1 MVSDGGHLVAVAP
14 GSWYRSDRPVIQR
27 GARVGRVAMTPS
39 AGADLPVVLLSHRG
53 PVSFGRDESGR
64 TASRGAGG
72 LVTALTGLVSDLPD
86 AVWVCA
92 ATSEEDAAVAAE
104 HDGRAVGVA
113 LEPEARLVEPD
124 GPGAAEGVATVR
136 LRLVE
141 VEQQAHDDFYTVIAN
156 PLLWFL
162 QHGMYGLALAPVLTR
177 REHTAWEDGYVAVN
191 RQFADAV
198 VEEVQ
203 ARGGRALV
211 MVHDYHFY
219 LVGQEVR
226 ERCPEAL
233 LSFFLHI
240 PWPGPDAWRVLPPP
254 WRERLLTGLLGNDV
268 VAFHT
273 EGFAR
278 NFLLSA
284 QELLGLPVDL
294 EAMTVR
300 VGDRVVA
307 ARHYPISIDVAAIR
321 ELAATDEV
329 AEQAAALREAFCGGD
344 RQLLL
349 RVDRTDPSK
358 NIVRGFLA
366 FATLLE
372 DHPELVGKVSF
383 LALLQPSRQDVPE
396 YADYL
401 AEIGATVARV
411 NAAHGGEGYQPVDLR
426 LAGDLELAV
435 AAYTV
440 CDVLMVNA
448 LADGMN
454 LVAKEAMVVNTRDS
468 VLALSEN
475 TGAHQELGA
484 FAVTLHPF
492 DIQQQADAL
501 HEALTMDRDLRRA
514 RRQAAARV
522 VEENDIAKWLASQ
535 LSDLGVRPPG
545 PA

>member
-1 MVSDGGHLVAVAP
+1 MTAP
-14 GSWYRSDRPVIQR
+14 VRPWLL
-27 GARVGRVAMTPS
+27 P
-39 AGADLPVVLLSHRG
+39 DLPVVLVSHRG
-53 PVSFGRDESGR
+53 PVSFRRDQTGAR

-72 LVTALTGLVSDLPD
+72 LVTALTGLASSLPD

-92 ATSEEDAAVAAE
+92 ATTNEDVAVAGE
-104 HDGRAVGVA
+104 HGDQAVAVA
-113 LEPEARLVEPD
+113 LEPKPRVLDQADHDAR
-124 GPGAAEGVATVR
+124 PGDQPAYVK

-162 QHGMYGLALAPVLTR
+162 QHGMYGLAHAPRLTR
-177 REHTAWEDGYVAVN
+177 REHIAFEDGYRAVN
-191 RQFADAV
+191 QRFADAV

-203 ARGGRALV
+203 VRGGRALV
-211 MVHDYHFY
+211 MLHDYHFY
-219 LVGQEVR
+219 LVAEQVR
-226 ERCPEAL
+226 ERCPEAV

-240 PWPGPDAWRVLPPP
+240 PWPGPDAWRVLPPA
-254 WRERLLTGLLGNDV
+254 WREQLLNGLLGNDV

-278 NFLLSA
+278 NFLLCV

-294 EAMTVR
+294 QAMTVDL
-300 VGDRVVA
+300 GDRQVA
-307 ARHYPISIDVAAIR
+307 ARHYPISIDVAAMR
-321 ELAATDEV
+321 ELAASAEV
-329 AEQAAALREAFCGGD
+329 AEHARGLREAFCAGD
-344 RQLLL
+344 RQLVL

-358 NIVRGFLA
+358 NIVRGFEA
-366 FATLLE
+366 FATMLE
-372 DHPELVGKVSF
+372 DHPELLGQVTF

-401 AEIGATVARV
+401 AEIGAVVARI
-411 NAAHGGEGYQPVDLR
+411 NASYVREGHEPIDLR
-426 LAGDLELAV
+426 LQEDLPLAV

-454 LVAKEAMVVNTRDS
+454 LVAKEAVVVNTRDG
-468 VLALSEN
+468 VLALSEH

-501 HEALTMDRDLRRA
+501 YAALTMDPALRRA
-514 RRQAAARV
+514 RREAAARV
-522 VEENDIAKWLASQ
+522 VEENDIAKWLTSQ
-535 LSDLGVRPPG
+535 LNDLGVTPG
-545 PA
+545 ADR

>member
-1 MVSDGGHLVAVAP
+1 MTS
-14 GSWYRSDRPVIQR
+14 RPEGTQ
-27 GARVGRVAMTPS
+27 
-39 AGADLPVVLLSHRG
+39 LPVVLLSHRG
-53 PVSFGRDESGR
+53 PVSFGRDEEGRR

-72 LVTALTGLVSDLPD
+72 LVTALTGLMSDLPD

-92 ATSEEDAAVAAE
+92 ASSEEDAAVAAE
-104 HDGRAVGVA
+104 HDGDAVEVA
-113 LEPEARLVEPD
+113 LEPEPRLLDQD
-124 GPGAAEGVATVR
+124 GEDGSGVR

-141 VEQQAHDDFYTVIAN
+141 VDQQAHDDFYTVIAN

-162 QHGMYGLALAPVLTR
+162 QHGMYGLALAPVLTK
-177 REHTAWEDGYVAVN
+177 REHAAWNDGYVAVN
-191 RQFADAV
+191 RLFADAV
-198 VEEVQ
+198 VSEVQ

-211 MVHDYHFY
+211 MLHDYHFY
-219 LVGQEVR
+219 LVAR
-226 ERCPEAL
+226 EIREQCPEAVV
-233 LSFFLHI
+233 SFFLHI
-240 PWPGPDAWRVLPPP
+240 PWPGPDAWRVLPPA
-254 WRERLLTGLLGNDV
+254 WREAVLDGLLGNDV

-278 NFLLSA
+278 NFLLTC

-300 VGDRVVA
+300 VGDREVA
-307 ARHYPISIDVAAIR
+307 ARHYPISIDVEAMRA
-321 ELAATDEV
+321 LAASPEV
-329 AEQAAALREAFCGGD
+329 IEQAGQLRAAFCGDD
-344 RQLLL
+344 RQLIL

-358 NIVRGFLA
+358 NIVRGFEA

-372 DHPELVGKVSF
+372 DHPELVGRVSF
-383 LALLQPSRQDVPE
+383 LAVLQPSRQDVPE

-401 AEIGATVARV
+401 AEIGAIVARV
-411 NAAHGGEGYQPVDLR
+411 NAAHAAEGDAPIDLR
-426 LAGDLELAV
+426 LVEDQALAV

-454 LVAKEAMVVNTRDS
+454 LVAKEAVVVNTRES

-475 TGAHQELGA
+475 TGAHQELGP

-501 HEALTMDRDLRRA
+501 HEALTMGRDLRRA

-522 VEENDIAKWLASQ
+522 VEENDIAKWLSAQ
-535 LSDLGVRPPG
+535 LNDLGVHFPAERVRPPG

>member
-1 MVSDGGHLVAVAP
+1 M
-14 GSWYRSDRPVIQR
+14 
-27 GARVGRVAMTPS
+27 
-39 AGADLPVVLLSHRG
+39 
-53 PVSFGRDESGR
+53 
-64 TASRGAGG
+64 
-72 LVTALTGLVSDLPD
+72 
-86 AVWVCA
+86 
-92 ATSEEDAAVAAE
+92 
-104 HDGRAVGVA
+104 
-113 LEPEARLVEPD
+113 
-124 GPGAAEGVATVR
+124 R

-141 VEQQAHDDFYTVIAN
+141 VEQRPMTTSTVIAN

-162 QHGMYGLALAPVLTR
+162 QHGMYGLALAPVLTK
-177 REHTAWEDGYVAVN
+177 REHAAWTDGYVAVN

-198 VEEVQ
+198 VEEVE

-219 LVGQEVR
+219 LVGR
-226 ERCPEAL
+226 EIEAL
-233 LSFFLHI
+233 PRGVAL
-240 PWPGPDAWRVLPPP
+240 VLPAHPLAGP
-254 WRERLLTGLLGNDV
+254 GRLAGAAPAWRERLLTGLLGNDV

-294 EAMTVR
+294 EAMTVQ

-307 ARHYPISIDVAAIR
+307 ARHYPISIDVASLRAGR
-321 ELAATDEV
+321 LGRGGRARRRAA
-329 AEQAAALREAFCGGD
+329 EAFCDGD
-344 RQLLL
+344 RQLVL

-358 NIVRGFLA
+358 NIVRGFQA
-366 FATLLE
+366 FATMLE
-372 DHPELVGKVSF
+372 DHPELAGKVSF

-401 AEIGATVARV
+401 AEIGAIVARV
-411 NAAHGGEGYQPVDLR
+411 NAAHGAEGYQPIDLR
-426 LAGDLELAV
+426 LSGDFVLAV

-440 CDVLMVNA
+440 SDVLMVNA

-454 LVAKEAMVVNTRDS
+454 LVAKEAVVVNRRDS

-484 FAVTLHPF
+484 FAVTLYPF

-501 HEALTMDRDLRRA
+501 CSLTMDRGLRRA
-514 RRQAAARV
+514 PRGRAKV
-522 VEENDIAKWLASQ
+522 VEENDIAKWLNAQ
-535 LSDLGVRPPG
+535 LTDLGVRPPG
-545 PA
+545 AA

>member
-1 MVSDGGHLVAVAP
+1 MGTEA
-14 GSWYRSDRPVIQR
+14 
-27 GARVGRVAMTPS
+27 T
-39 AGADLPVVLLSHRG
+39 DLPMVLLSHRG
-53 PVSFGRDESGR
+53 PVSFGRDESGRR

-86 AVWVCA
+86 AVWVSA
-92 ATSEEDAAVAAE
+92 ASSEEDAAVAAE
-104 HDGRAVGVA
+104 HDGEAVDVVLDAEPRLLDQDGGADGAPVA
-113 LEPEARLVEPD
+113 
-124 GPGAAEGVATVR
+124 R

-141 VEQQAHDDFYTVIAN
+141 VDDRAHDDFYTVIAN

-162 QHGMYGLALAPVLTR
+162 QHGMYGLALDPTLTR
-177 REHTAWEDGYVAVN
+177 REHAAWEDGYVAVN
-191 RQFADAV
+191 RLFADAV
-198 VEEVQ
+198 ATEVE

-211 MVHDYHFY
+211 MLHDYHFY
-219 LVGQEVR
+219 LVGQEIR
-226 ERCPEAL
+226 ERCPAAV

-240 PWPGPDAWRVLPPP
+240 PWPGPDAWRVLPPA
-254 WRERLLTGLLGNDV
+254 WREQVLNGLLGNDV

-278 NFLLSA
+278 NFLLCA

-294 EAMTVR
+294 EAMTVQ
-300 VGDRVVA
+300 VGDREVA

-321 ELAATDEV
+321 ELADSAEV
-329 AEQAAALREAFCGGD
+329 ASHAAALTETLRDED
-344 RQLLL
+344 LQLIL

-358 NIVRGFLA
+358 NIVRGFEA

-383 LALLQPSRQDVPE
+383 LAMLQPSRQDVPE

-401 AEIGATVARV
+401 AEIGAIVARV
-411 NAAHGGEGYQPVDLR
+411 NAAHGREGYQPIDLR
-426 LAGDLELAV
+426 LADDLAMAV

-454 LVAKEAMVVNTRDS
+454 LVAKEAVVVSRRDG

-492 DIQQQADAL
+492 DVQQQADAL
-501 HEALTMDRDLRRA
+501 HEALTMDRGLRRA
-514 RRQAAARV
+514 RREAAARV
-522 VEENDIAKWLASQ
+522 VEENDIAKWLHAQ
-535 LSDLGVRPPG
+535 LTDLGVRPPG
-545 PA
+545 SA

>member
-1 MVSDGGHLVAVAP
+1 AV
-14 GSWYRSDRPVIQR
+14 
-27 GARVGRVAMTPS
+27 
-39 AGADLPVVLLSHRG
+39 
-53 PVSFGRDESGR
+53 E
-64 TASRGAGG
+64 
-72 LVTALTGLVSDLPD
+72 
-86 AVWVCA
+86 
-92 ATSEEDAAVAAE
+92 
-104 HDGRAVGVA
+104 VA
-113 LEPEARLVEPD
+113 LEPEPRLLDQD
-124 GPGAAEGVATVR
+124 GEDGSGVR

-141 VEQQAHDDFYTVIAN
+141 VDQRAHDDFYTVIAN

-162 QHGMYGLALAPVLTR
+162 QHGLYGLALAPVLTK
-177 REHTAWEDGYVAVN
+177 REHAAWDDGYVAVN
-191 RQFADAV
+191 RLFADAV

-211 MVHDYHFY
+211 MLHDYHFY
-219 LVGQEVR
+219 LVARKVR
-226 ERCPEAL
+226 EQCPEAVV
-233 LSFFLHI
+233 SFFLHI
-240 PWPGPDAWRVLPPP
+240 PWPGPDAWRILPPA
-254 WRERLLTGLLGNDV
+254 WREQLLTGLLGNDV

-278 NFLLSA
+278 NFLLTC

-300 VGDRVVA
+300 VGDREVA
-307 ARHYPISIDVAAIR
+307 ARHYPISIDVEAMRA
-321 ELAATDEV
+321 LAASPEV
-329 AEQAAALREAFCGGD
+329 AEHAGQLRSAFCGDD
-344 RQLLL
+344 RQLIL

-358 NIVRGFLA
+358 NIVRGFAA

-372 DHPELVGKVSF
+372 DHPELVGRVSF

-401 AEIGATVARV
+401 AEIGAAVARV
-411 NAAHGGEGYQPVDLR
+411 NAAHGQEGYQPVDLR
-426 LAGDLELAV
+426 LAADLALAV
-435 AAYTV
+435 AAYSV

-454 LVAKEAMVVNTRDS
+454 LVAKEAVVVNTRES

-475 TGAHQELGA
+475 TGAHQELGP

-501 HEALTMDRDLRRA
+501 HEALTMGRDLRRA

-522 VEENDIAKWLASQ
+522 VDENDIAKWLSAQ
-535 LSDLGVRPPG
+535 LNDLGVHFAAERVRPPG

>member
-1 MVSDGGHLVAVAP
+1 MT
-14 GSWYRSDRPVIQR
+14 DRP
-27 GARVGRVAMTPS
+27 ATE
-39 AGADLPVVLLSHRG
+39 DLPVVLLSHRG
-53 PVSFGRDESGR
+53 PVSFERDESGR
-64 TASRGAGG
+64 RTSSRGAGG

-86 AVWVCA
+86 AVWVCG
-92 ATSEEDAAVAAE
+92 ATSEEDVVVAAE
-104 HDGRAVGVA
+104 AEGQAVEVA
-113 LEPEARLVEPD
+113 LDAEPRLLDQGTAGGE
-124 GPGAAEGVATVR
+124 GAPTVR

-141 VEQQAHDDFYTVIAN
+141 VDQAAHDDFYTVIAN

-162 QHGMYGLALAPVLTR
+162 QHGMYGLALAPALTK
-177 REHTAWEDGYVAVN
+177 REHTAWDDGYVAVN
-191 RQFADAV
+191 RLFADAV
-198 VEEVQ
+198 AAEVE

-211 MVHDYHFY
+211 MLHDYHFY

-226 ERCPEAL
+226 ARCPEAL

-254 WRERLLTGLLGNDV
+254 WREQLLTGLLGNDV

-294 EAMTVR
+294 EAMTVQ
-300 VGDRVVA
+300 VGDRTVA

-321 ELAATDEV
+321 ELAASAEV
-329 AEQAAALREAFCGGD
+329 AEHAGSLREAFCGED
-344 RQLLL
+344 RQLVL

-358 NIVRGFLA
+358 NIVRGFQA
-366 FATLLE
+366 FATMLE
-372 DHPELVGKVSF
+372 DHPELAGKVSF

-411 NAAHGGEGYQPVDLR
+411 NAAHGRDGWSPIDLR
-426 LAGDLELAV
+426 LAEDLAMAV

-454 LVAKEAMVVNTRDS
+454 LVAKEAVVVNTRDG

-501 HEALTMDRDLRRA
+501 HEALTMDRGLRRA
-514 RRQAAARV
+514 RREAAATV
-522 VEENDIAKWLASQ
+522 VEENDIAKWLSAQ
-535 LSDLGVRPPG
+535 LADLGVSPPG

>member
-1 MVSDGGHLVAVAP
+1 MTAT
-14 GSWYRSDRPVIQR
+14 
-27 GARVGRVAMTPS
+27 GRQS
-39 AGADLPVVLLSHRG
+39 DLPVVLLSHRG
-53 PVSFGRDESGR
+53 PVSFERDEDGRR

-92 ATSEEDAAVAAE
+92 ASSEEDAAVAAE
-104 HDGRAVGVA
+104 HQGHAVEVA
-113 LEPEARLVEPD
+113 LEPEPRLLDQDREG
-124 GPGAAEGVATVR
+124 GPGVR

-141 VEQQAHDDFYTVIAN
+141 VDPKAHDDFYTVIAN

-162 QHGMYGLALAPVLTR
+162 QHGMYGLALAPVLTK
-177 REHTAWEDGYVAVN
+177 REHAAWNDGYVAVN

-198 VEEVQ
+198 VEQVK

-211 MVHDYHFY
+211 MLHDYHFY
-219 LVGQEVR
+219 LVAQAVR
-226 ERCPEAL
+226 ERCPEVL

-240 PWPGPDAWRVLPPP
+240 PWPGPDAWGVLPPA
-254 WRERLLTGLLGNDV
+254 WREQLLTGLLGNDV

-273 EGFAR
+273 QGFAR
-278 NFLLSA
+278 NFLLTC

-294 EAMTVR
+294 EAMTVQ

-307 ARHYPISIDVAAIR
+307 ARHYPISIDVAAMR
-321 ELAATDEV
+321 ALAATDEV
-329 AEQAAALREAFCGGD
+329 TEHARVLREAFCGQD
-344 RQLLL
+344 RQLIL

-372 DHPELVGKVSF
+372 DHPELVAKVSF

-426 LAGDLELAV
+426 LASDLDLAV

-454 LVAKEAMVVNTRDS
+454 LVAKEAVVVNTRAG

-475 TGAHQELGA
+475 TGAHQELGP

-492 DIQQQADAL
+492 DVQQQADAL
-501 HEALTMDRDLRRA
+501 HQALTMDPAIRRA
-514 RRQAAARV
+514 RREAAARV
-522 VEENDIAKWLASQ
+522 VEENDISKWLTTQ
-535 LSDLGVRPPG
+535 LTDLGVRPP
-545 PA
+545 PDR

>member
-1 MVSDGGHLVAVAP
+1 
-14 GSWYRSDRPVIQR
+14 
-27 GARVGRVAMTPS
+27 VGTEAT
-39 AGADLPVVLLSHRG
+39 DLPVVLLSHRG
-53 PVSFGRDESGR
+53 PVSFERDPSGRR

-86 AVWVCA
+86 AVWVSA
-92 ATSEEDAAVAAE
+92 ASSEEDAAVVAE
-104 HDGRAVGVA
+104 HDGKAVDVV
-113 LEPEARLVEPD
+113 LDSEPRLLDQES
-124 GPGAAEGVATVR
+124 GAEGSPTAR

-141 VEQQAHDDFYTVIAN
+141 VDGRAHDDFYTVIAN

-162 QHGMYGLALAPVLTR
+162 QHGMYGLALAPTLTK
-177 REHTAWEDGYVAVN
+177 REHAAWEDGYVAVN
-191 RQFADAV
+191 RLFADAV
-198 VEEVQ
+198 ATEVE

-211 MVHDYHFY
+211 MLHDYHFY

-240 PWPGPDAWRVLPPP
+240 PWPGPDAWRVLPPA
-254 WRERLLTGLLGNDV
+254 WREQVLNGLLGNDV

-278 NFLLSA
+278 NFLLCA

-294 EAMTVR
+294 EAMTVQ
-300 VGDRVVA
+300 VGDREVA
-307 ARHYPISIDVAAIR
+307 ARHYPISIDVAAVR
-321 ELAATDEV
+321 ELAASAEV
-329 AEQAAALREAFCGGD
+329 AEQAAALTEAFRDED
-344 RQLLL
+344 RQLIL

-358 NIVRGFLA
+358 NIVRGFEA

-372 DHPELVGKVSF
+372 DHPEHVGRVGF
-383 LALLQPSRQDVPE
+383 LAMLQPSRQDVPE

-401 AEIGATVARV
+401 AEIGATVARI
-411 NAAHGGEGYQPVDLR
+411 NAAHGREGYQPIDLR
-426 LAGDLELAV
+426 LADDLATAV

-454 LVAKEAMVVNTRDS
+454 LVAKEAVVVSGRDG

-501 HEALTMDRDLRRA
+501 HEALTMDRGSRRA
-514 RRQAAARV
+514 RREAAARV
-522 VEENDIAKWLASQ
+522 VEENDIAKWLDAQ
-535 LSDLGVRPPG
+535 LTDLGVRPPG
-545 PA
+545 AA

>member
-1 MVSDGGHLVAVAP
+1 MTAPVVSSFLP
-14 GSWYRSDRPVIQR
+14 
-27 GARVGRVAMTPS
+27 
-39 AGADLPVVLLSHRG
+39 DLPVVLVSHRG
-53 PVSFGRDESGR
+53 PVSFRRDQTGAR

-72 LVTALTGLVSDLPD
+72 LVTALTGLASSLPD

-92 ATSEEDAAVAAE
+92 ATTNEDVAVARE
-104 HDGRAVGVA
+104 HGSQAVQLT
-113 LEPEARLVEPD
+113 LEPRPRILDQTDNDPSRETEP
-124 GPGAAEGVATVR
+124 ACVK

-141 VEQQAHDDFYTVIAN
+141 VEQQAHADFYTVIAN

-162 QHGMYGLALAPVLTR
+162 QHGMYGLAHAPRLTR
-177 REHTAWEDGYVAVN
+177 REHTAYEDGYLAVN
-191 RQFADAV
+191 HAFADAV
-198 VEEVQ
+198 AEEVT

-211 MVHDYHFY
+211 MLHDYHFY
-219 LVGQEVR
+219 PVGQRVR
-226 ERCPEAL
+226 ERCPEAV

-240 PWPGPDAWRVLPPP
+240 PWPGPDAWRILPPA
-254 WRERLLTGLLGNDV
+254 WREQLLTGLLGNDV

-278 NFLLSA
+278 NFLLCA

-294 EAMTVR
+294 EAMTVQ
-300 VGDRVVA
+300 VGDREVA
-307 ARHYPISIDVAAIR
+307 ARHYPISIDVEAMR
-321 ELAATDEV
+321 ELAASDAVTGH
-329 AEQAAALREAFCGGD
+329 AEALREEFRGED
-344 RQLLL
+344 RQLVP

-366 FATLLE
+366 FATMLE
-372 DHPELVGKVSF
+372 DHPELAGRVSF

-426 LAGDLELAV
+426 LAADLDLAV

-454 LVAKEAMVVNTRDS
+454 LVAREGVVVTRRAS
-468 VLALSEN
+468 VLDLSEN

-501 HEALTMDRDLRRA
+501 YAALTMDPALRRA
-514 RRQAAARV
+514 RREAAARV
-522 VEENDIAKWLASQ
+522 VEENDIAKWLTSQ
-535 LSDLGVRPPG
+535 LNDLGVTPG
-545 PA
+545 ADR

>member
-1 MVSDGGHLVAVAP
+1 
-14 GSWYRSDRPVIQR
+14 
-27 GARVGRVAMTPS
+27 MTPP
-39 AGADLPVVLLSHRG
+39 AREPDLPVVLLSHRG
-53 PVSFGRDESGR
+53 PVTFGRDESGR
-64 TASRGAGG
+64 TSSRGAGG
-72 LVTALTGLVSDLPD
+72 LVTALTGLAADLPD

-92 ATSEEDAAVAAE
+92 ATSGEDAVVAAE
-104 HDGRAVGVA
+104 HAGAAVEVTV
-113 LEPEARLVEPD
+113 EPEPRLLD
-124 GPGAAEGVATVR
+124 PGGAGAGKGVPTMR
-136 LRLVE
+136 LRIVA
-141 VEQQAHDDFYTVIAN
+141 VDQQAHDDFYSVIAN

-162 QHGMYGLALAPVLTR
+162 QHGMYGLALAPVLTK
-177 REHTAWEDGYVAVN
+177 REHAAYDDGYAAVN
-191 RQFADAV
+191 RLFADAV
-198 VEEVQ
+198 AEEVE

-211 MVHDYHFY
+211 MLHDYHFY
-219 LVGQEVR
+219 LVGQEIR
-226 ERCPEAL
+226 ERCPGAV

-254 WRERLLTGLLGNDV
+254 WREQLLTGLLGNDV

-278 NFLLSA
+278 NFLLTA

-321 ELAATDEV
+321 ELADSAEV
-329 AEQAAALREAFCGGD
+329 AEHAAELREAFCGGD
-344 RQLLL
+344 RQLVL

-372 DHPELVGKVSF
+372 DHPELTGKVSF

-411 NAAHGGEGYQPVDLR
+411 NAAHGAEHYQPIDLR
-426 LAGDLELAV
+426 LAGDFALAV

-440 CDVLMVNA
+440 ADVLMVNA

-454 LVAKEAMVVNTRDS
+454 LVAKEAVVVNRRDS

-475 TGAHQELGA
+475 TGAYQELGA

-492 DIQQQADAL
+492 DVQQQADAL

-514 RRQAAARV
+514 RREAAAKV
-522 VEENDIAKWLASQ
+522 VEENDIAKWLAAQ

>member
-1 MVSDGGHLVAVAP
+1 MTAP
-14 GSWYRSDRPVIQR
+14 MRPWLL
-27 GARVGRVAMTPS
+27 S
-39 AGADLPVVLLSHRG
+39 DLPVVLVSHRG
-53 PVSFGRDESGR
+53 PVSFRRDQTGAR

-72 LVTALTGLVSDLPD
+72 LVTALTGLASSLPD

-92 ATSEEDAAVAAE
+92 ATTNEDVAVAGE
-104 HDGRAVGVA
+104 HGDQAVAVA
-113 LEPEARLVEPD
+113 LEPKPRVLDQADRDAR
-124 GPGAAEGVATVR
+124 PGDQPACVK

-162 QHGMYGLALAPVLTR
+162 QHGMYGLAHAPRLTR
-177 REHTAWEDGYVAVN
+177 REHTAFEDGYRAVN
-191 RQFADAV
+191 QRFADAV

-211 MVHDYHFY
+211 MLHDYHFY
-219 LVGQEVR
+219 LVAEQVR
-226 ERCPEAL
+226 EACPEAV

-240 PWPGPDAWRVLPPP
+240 PWPGPDAWRVLPPA
-254 WRERLLTGLLGNDV
+254 WREQLLAGLLGCDV

-278 NFLLSA
+278 NFLLTC

-294 EAMTVR
+294 DAMTVQ
-300 VGDRVVA
+300 VGERTVA
-307 ARHYPISIDVAAIR
+307 ARHYPISIDVAGIR
-321 ELAATDEV
+321 ELAASPEV
-329 AEQAAALREAFCGGD
+329 AEHAAALTEAFGGD
-344 RQLLL
+344 DCQLIL

-358 NIVRGFLA
+358 NIVRGFEA
-366 FATLLE
+366 FATMLE
-372 DHPELVGKVSF
+372 DHPELAGKVTF

-401 AEIGATVARV
+401 AEIGAVVARI
-411 NAAHGGEGYQPVDLR
+411 NAAHGHEGHAPIDLR
-426 LAGDLELAV
+426 LQEDLALAV
-435 AAYTV
+435 AAYAV

-454 LVAKEAMVVNTRDS
+454 LVAKEAVVVNTRDS

-492 DIQQQADAL
+492 DIQQQAD
-501 HEALTMDRDLRRA
+501 R
-514 RRQAAARV
+514 
-522 VEENDIAKWLASQ
+522 KS
-535 LSDLGVRPPG
+535 
-545 PA
+545 

>member
-1 MVSDGGHLVAVAP
+1 
-14 GSWYRSDRPVIQR
+14 
-27 GARVGRVAMTPS
+27 
-39 AGADLPVVLLSHRG
+39 
-53 PVSFGRDESGR
+53 
-64 TASRGAGG
+64 
-72 LVTALTGLVSDLPD
+72 
-86 AVWVCA
+86 
-92 ATSEEDAAVAAE
+92 
-104 HDGRAVGVA
+104 
-113 LEPEARLVEPD
+113 
-124 GPGAAEGVATVR
+124 
-136 LRLVE
+136 
-141 VEQQAHDDFYTVIAN
+141 
-156 PLLWFL
+156 
-162 QHGMYGLALAPVLTR
+162 
-177 REHTAWEDGYVAVN
+177 
-191 RQFADAV
+191 
-198 VEEVQ
+198 
-203 ARGGRALV
+203 GRALV
-211 MVHDYHFY
+211 MLHDYHFY
-219 LVGQEVR
+219 LVGQEIR
-226 ERCPEAL
+226 ERCPGVL

-240 PWPGPDAWRVLPPP
+240 PWPGPDAWRVLPPA

-307 ARHYPISIDVAAIR
+307 ARHYPISIDVASLRA
-321 ELAATDEV
+321 LAGSAEV
-329 AEQAAALREAFCGGD
+329 AEHARELREAFCDGD
-344 RQLLL
+344 RQLVL

-358 NIVRGFLA
+358 NIVRGFQA
-366 FATLLE
+366 FATMLE
-372 DHPELVGKVSF
+372 DHPELAGRVSF

-401 AEIGATVARV
+401 DEIGAAVARI
-411 NAAHGGEGYQPVDLR
+411 NAAHGAEGHQPVDLR
-426 LAGDLELAV
+426 LSGDFALAV

-454 LVAKEAMVVNTRDS
+454 LVAKEAVVVNRRDS

-484 FAVTLHPF
+484 FAVTLYPF

-501 HEALTMDRDLRRA
+501 YESLTMDRGLRRA
-514 RRQAAARV
+514 RREAAAKV
-522 VEENDIAKWLASQ
+522 VEENDIAKWLNAQ
-535 LSDLGVRPPG
+535 LTDLGVRPPG

>member
-1 MVSDGGHLVAVAP
+1 VTLP
-14 GSWYRSDRPVIQR
+14 CP
-27 GARVGRVAMTPS
+27 
-39 AGADLPVVLLSHRG
+39 DLPVVLLSHRG
-53 PVSFGRDESGR
+53 PVSFDRDRAGAR
-64 TASRGAGG
+64 TSSRGAGG

-92 ATSEEDAAVAAE
+92 ATTDEDAAVVDE
-104 HDGRAVGVA
+104 HDHQAFVVT
-113 LEPEARLVEPD
+113 LEPEPRLLDEA
-124 GPGAAEGVATVR
+124 GPASQERQAPTVR

-141 VEQQAHDDFYTVIAN
+141 VDKQAHDDFYTVIAN

-162 QHGMYGLALAPVLTR
+162 QHGLYGLAQAPELTR
-177 REHTAWEDGYVAVN
+177 REHAAFQDGYLAVN
-191 RQFADAV
+191 QLFADTV
-198 VEEVQ
+198 VQEVK

-211 MVHDYHFY
+211 MLHDYHFY
-219 LVGQEVR
+219 LVGQQVR
-226 ERCPEAL
+226 ERCPEAV

-240 PWPGPDAWRVLPPP
+240 PWPGPDAWRVLPPA
-254 WRERLLTGLLGNDV
+254 WREQLLTGLLGNDV

-278 NFLLSA
+278 NFLLCA

-294 EAMTVR
+294 AAMTVQ
-300 VGDRVVA
+300 VGDREVA
-307 ARHYPISIDVAAIR
+307 ARHYPISIDVGAMR
-321 ELAATDEV
+321 ELAASAEV
-329 AEQAAALREAFCGGD
+329 AEHAGALREAFCGED
-344 RQLLL
+344 RQLVL

-358 NIVRGFLA
+358 NIVRGFRA

-372 DHPELVGKVSF
+372 DHPELVGRVTF
-383 LALLQPSRQDVPE
+383 LAILQPSRQDVPE

-401 AEIGATVARV
+401 AEIGAVAAKI
-411 NAAHGGEGYQPVDLR
+411 NASYVHEGHEPIDLR
-426 LAGDLELAV
+426 LQEDLPLAV

-454 LVAKEAMVVNTRDS
+454 LVAKEAVVVNTREG

-501 HEALTMDRDLRRA
+501 YAALTMDRDLRRA
-514 RRQAAARV
+514 RREAAATV
-522 VEENDIAKWLASQ
+522 VRENDIAKWLLAQ
-535 LSDLGVRPPG
+535 LADLPIHTGEG
-545 PA
+545 Q